1 MVAIGAGCLITCSND
16 MNEPRIPKLKGIM
29 ASKKMPLEVLSM
41 DDLGMSEGDITP
53 KTHITAYGEIPA
65 RQAGQK
71 FSEGAT
77 EDADRVAELLE
88 QNDLLS

>member
-1 MVAIGAGCLITCSND
+1 
-16 MNEPRIPKLKGIM
+16 
-29 ASKKMPLEVLSM
+29 M

-77 EDADRVAELLE
+77 EDAGRVAELLE